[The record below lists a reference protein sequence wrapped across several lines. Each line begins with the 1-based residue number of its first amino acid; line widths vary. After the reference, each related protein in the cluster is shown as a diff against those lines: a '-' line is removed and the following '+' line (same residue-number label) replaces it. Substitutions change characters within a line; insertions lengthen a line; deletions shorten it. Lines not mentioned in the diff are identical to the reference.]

1 MLPPPTKK
9 TLTTKLISGQQ
20 DCGLGKPLQT
30 GLAFK
35 VPARNSRDSGAVPGS
50 SPHSLRDLGPQLCT
64 STSPLLTEANNTS
77 HSWSCRYKLI
87 YV

>member
-1 MLPPPTKK
+1 MLPPLTRKM
-9 TLTTKLISGQQ
+9 LTTKLIGGQQ
-20 DCGLGKPLQT
+20 DCRLGKALQT

-50 SPHSLRDLGPQLCT
+50 SPDSPHDLGLQLCA

-77 HSWSCRYKLI
+77 HSWSCG
-87 YV
+87 